1 MLICLA
7 SGICQQG
14 PGIGPMDSGAFQR
27 APAQNSQSGWVN
39 GGMGGWEGSGSK
51 LGPSGLE
58 AKT

>member
-1 MLICLA
+1 MLVCLA

-14 PGIGPMDSGAFQR
+14 PGIGPMDSGPSREHQPRTASR
-27 APAQNSQSGWVN
+27 VGS
-39 GGMGGWEGSGSK
+39 MEEWETGAGSGSR